1 VTLAAKVNF
10 WRVGRDRTTPSG
22 WLANGGPECHYLG
35 MPLRLRNDW
44 TYSIGVVV
52 DRGIELALVSAARRD
67 RLSYREERP

>member
-1 VTLAAKVNF
+1 
-10 WRVGRDRTTPSG
+10 
-22 WLANGGPECHYLG
+22 